1 MGEEM
6 EKKEKR
12 IRMEYRFNRDGEPIS
27 LLGFGCM
34 RFTKKGTEIDIPK
47 AEQEVLAAIK
57 GGVNY
62 FDTAYIYPGSEAAL
76 GKILAKNHVREKVN
90 IATKL
95 PHYLIKSRKGLDR
108 YFEEQ
113 RKRLKTDTIDYYLLH
128 MLTDMATFWQLERL
142 GIREWIQEKKE
153 KGQIRHIG
161 FSYHGN
167 TEMFCRLV
175 DAYPWDFC
183 QIQYNYMD
191 EVSQAGRAGLQYAA
205 KKGLPVIIM
214 EPLRGGKLVQLL
226 PNRAK
231 QWIARYS
238 PKRSA
243 AELAFRWLYEQPEVT
258 CVLSGMNAKG
268 MVKENVKIAST
279 VESGRLTTK
288 EYRLVERIKEEINR
302 KVKVD
307 CTGCGYCMPCPKGV
321 DIPAAFRCY
330 NTMYTENKQ
339 EGRREY
345 LQCTAMRKNQ
355 SLASLCVSC
364 GACEK
369 RCPQHIPIRKEL
381 KNARRELET
390 PVVALAAKG
399 IALLKLWQ

>member
-1 MGEEM
+1 MGAEM
-6 EKKEKR
+6 EKR
-12 IRMEYRFNRDGEPIS
+12 IRMEYRLNRDGEPIS

-113 RKRLKTDTIDYYLLH
+113 RKRLRTDTIDYYLLH
-128 MLTDMATFWQLERL
+128 MLTDTATFWQLERL

-205 KKGLPVIIM
+205 QKGLPVIIM

-268 MVKENVKIAST
+268 MVRENVKIAST
-279 VESGRLTTK
+279 VESGRLTAK